1 MRLKELVSM
10 CSVRQMF
17 SVMNYSNGG
26 ATIYRGQLGIDA
38 LICQY
43 EVRLI
48 AAYDGFIVVYV
59 DVE

>member
-1 MRLKELVSM
+1 MKLEELVNL
-10 CSVRQMF
+10 CTIGQFF
-17 SVMNYSNGG
+17 SIRNYRNK
-26 ATIYRGQLGIDA
+26 ATIYRGHLGIDA

-48 AAYDGFIVVYV
+48 STQDDFIVVYV